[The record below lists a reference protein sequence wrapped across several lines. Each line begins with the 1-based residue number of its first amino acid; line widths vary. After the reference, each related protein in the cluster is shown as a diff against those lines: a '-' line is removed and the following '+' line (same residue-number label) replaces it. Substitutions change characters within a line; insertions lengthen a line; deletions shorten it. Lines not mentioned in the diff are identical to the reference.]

1 MSMLKAATIKI
12 MIPLQ
17 CCMVDKKLNEL
28 SDEEEW
34 IGDQVTVYKVNSK
47 EKKGKCHNKFMSAL
61 ENANA
66 QVRKVPQ
73 QVLENQ
79 TLCSF

>member
-12 MIPLQ
+12 MTPLQ

-34 IGDQVTVYKVNSK
+34 IGDQVTVYKVPRK
-47 EKKGKCHNKFMSAL
+47 ER
-61 ENANA
+61 
-66 QVRKVPQ
+66 QVPQ
-73 QVLENQ
+73 QVLSQ
-79 TLCSF
+79 TSCQH